1 MPSLN
6 LTKPASLK
14 SIEEGREELDLPFSK
29 CNMKVYMPEQYFIYA
44 QFDIVDNIISIVS
57 KKEKMKT
64 YPLS

>member
-1 MPSLN
+1 
-6 LTKPASLK
+6 
-14 SIEEGREELDLPFSK
+14 
-29 CNMKVYMPEQYFIYA
+29 MPEKYFIYA